1 MLEQCINQAAGLQAL
16 ALQHAVRLIAMA
28 SHGRQQ
34 GELPLLW
41 GLCARWIDMG
51 LSVAVLDG
59 HACESAA
66 NPGLADMLD
75 NPLSRFTEDAEK
87 DAWLVLPAAVGLQ
100 RLSVT
105 VLYNGSLNEV
115 FKDYDIV
122 LLYAHASALT
132 ALLKGTPLAP
142 LLVVPPAQDAALSAY
157 AALKQMLLQGHLHP
171 TVANIVPE
179 PLATPNRLKT
189 QSAKNLMHCATS
201 FLGYRV
207 TAQTV
212 VASSEPGGAHDDLTH
227 LALQL
232 FENALALQQER
243 AERLH

>member
-1 MLEQCINQAAGLQAL
+1 MLEQCVNQAAGLQAL
-16 ALQHAVRLIAMA
+16 ALQHTVRLIAMA

-59 HACESAA
+59 HASESVA
-66 NPGLADMLD
+66 NPGLADLLA
-75 NPLSRFTEDAEK
+75 NPLNRFTEDADK
-87 DAWLVLPAAVGLQ
+87 DAWAVLPAALGLQ
-100 RLSVT
+100 RLQTDELHSGGF
-105 VLYNGSLNEV
+105 NDV

-122 LLYAHASALT
+122 LIYADAPALT
-132 ALLKGTPLAP
+132 TLLKGCNLAP

-157 AALKQMLLQGHLHP
+157 GALKQMVLQGDLHP

-179 PLATPNRLKT
+179 PLATPSRSNT
-189 QSAKNLMHCATS
+189 PSAMNLMQCAS
-201 FLGYRV
+201 NFLGYQV
-207 TAQTV
+207 TPYTV
-212 VASSEPGGAHDDLTH
+212 LASSKPGQSHDDLTH

-232 FENALALQQER
+232 FENALTLGPER
-243 AERLH
+243 PERLH